1 MLRMTRLPKPHDPV
15 TDTGARFCSYL
26 DYYRHVVAEKVGTLP
41 VEEQRTSRLPTGWS
55 PIELMKHLVFM
66 ERRWLHWGFLGEQL
80 SAPWGDEDGD
90 GRWAVGAEETVDSLA
105 MALHAGGILTREIV
119 ANSSLSDVAATG
131 GRFESDPP
139 TLEGILFHVL
149 QEYARHA
156 GHLDIARE
164 LADGHT
170 GE

>member
-1 MLRMTRLPKPHDPV
+1 MRFLR
-15 TDTGARFCSYL
+15 
-26 DYYRHVVAEKVGTLP
+26 
-41 VEEQRTSRLPTGWS
+41 
-55 PIELMKHLVFM
+55 
-66 ERRWLHWGFLGEQL
+66 
-80 SAPWGDEDGD
+80 
-90 GRWAVGAEETVDSLA
+90 
-105 MALHAGGILTREIV
+105 GILERLRV
-119 ANSSLSDVAATG
+119 LVHR

-139 TLEGILFHVL
+139 TLEGILFHVF

>member
-1 MLRMTRLPKPHDPV
+1 MTRLPNPHDAT

-26 DYYRHVVAEKVGTLP
+26 DYYRHVVTEKVGTLP
-41 VEEQRTSRLPTGWS
+41 VEEQRTSRLPTGWT
-55 PIELMKHLVFM
+55 PLELMKHLVFM
-66 ERRWLHWGFLGEQL
+66 ERRWLHWGFLGEPL
-80 SAPWGDEDGD
+80 STPWGDEDAD
-90 GRWAVGAEETVDSLA
+90 GHWSVADDETVDSLA

-119 ANSSLSDVAATG
+119 ATSSLSDVAATG

-139 TLEGILFHVL
+139 TLEGILFHVF